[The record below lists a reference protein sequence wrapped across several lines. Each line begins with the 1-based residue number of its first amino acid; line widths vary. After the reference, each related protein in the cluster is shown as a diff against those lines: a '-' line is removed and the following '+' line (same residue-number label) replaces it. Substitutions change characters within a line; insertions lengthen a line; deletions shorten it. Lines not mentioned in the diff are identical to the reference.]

1 MYENLNPHEYFRMF
15 GTLTEA
21 HMRELLD
28 KEVNSPDLSAVRVH
42 VEEAKAG
49 LPEEDFLED
58 LTQRLGALTK
68 KLRGDNRKDAQAL
81 VEYASDLH
89 QRVFNQG
96 DYGRSEIKLALNH
109 LNGVK

>member
-58 LTQRLGALTK
+58 LTQRLGALTGQK
-68 KLRGDNRKDAQAL
+68 IGREVYFINQAL
-81 VEYASDLH
+81 FGLLT
-89 QRVFNQG
+89 R
-96 DYGRSEIKLALNH
+96 
-109 LNGVK
+109 

>member
-1 MYENLNPHEYFRMF
+1 MYENLNPHEYVRMF

-58 LTQRLGALTK
+58 LTQRLGALTGQK
-68 KLRGDNRKDAQAL
+68 IGREVYFINQAL
-81 VEYASDLH
+81 FGLLT
-89 QRVFNQG
+89 R
-96 DYGRSEIKLALNH
+96 
-109 LNGVK
+109 